1 MEKLEYLYNSYINEF
16 KCNYYIV
23 KSTKHFIDVGDSV
36 NVFGVKIDKLSTS
49 GDLISTAMVSDV
61 GINENDVRD
70 FIKVLSDGK
79 VTPITLKE
87 IVADTIIS

>member
-1 MEKLEYLYNSYINEF
+1 MENFECLYNSYINDF

-23 KSTKHFIDVGDSV
+23 KSTKHFIDLGDNI
-36 NVFGVKIDKLSTS
+36 NVFGVKIDKVNTNGELLSTAS
-49 GDLISTAMVSDV
+49 VNDI
-61 GINENDVRD
+61 GINEKDVRD

-87 IVADTIIS
+87 IVTDSIIS